1 MLVIFSVAPFGKGES
16 LSEYVS
22 ESIKL
27 IEKSGLNHQVTPMGT
42 IVEGDW
48 GEIFDLIN
56 KCRLS
61 MRKKAN
67 RISIKIWVDDRKGA
81 KNALK
86 HKIQSLENKLG
97 HEIFK

>member
-1 MLVIFSVAPFGKGES
+1 MLVIFSLAPFGKGES

-27 IEKSGLNHQVTPMGT
+27 IEKSGLSHQVTPMGT
-42 IVEGDW
+42 IVEGEW
-48 GEIFDLIN
+48 EEIFALIN

-67 RISIKIWVDDRKGA
+67 RVSIKIWVDDRKGA
-81 KNALK
+81 KNAIK
-86 HKIQSLENKLG
+86 RKINSLESKLG
-97 HEIFK
+97 HELSK